1 MTEELECVGI
11 VSRVEERPN
20 NEIEGCI
27 THLPDFRINLLSMMG
42 K

>member
-27 THLPDFRINLLSMMG
+27 THLLKVTLISE
-42 K
+42 